1 VSRSKSGRLLLLHR
15 LREADVIDREEQ
27 SLQEIGDALGVDRAT
42 ILRDFRVLDQVE
54 AEYER
59 LMAIQPWRVRELT
72 TSEFAGE
79 IDASEETVRMLIR
92 DGLIQARKFP
102 QSKSGRW
109 YIPVEELE
117 RWREWISAKPL
128 ESP

>member
-79 IDASEETVRMLIR
+79 IDASEETVC
-92 DGLIQARKFP
+92 
-102 QSKSGRW
+102 S
-109 YIPVEELE
+109 
-117 RWREWISAKPL
+117 SATG
-128 ESP
+128 